1 MFERKWES
9 GEWYMKT
16 SKVLMPAQMYKV
28 FENPK
33 CKNSG
38 GIRFSTEENLLY
50 GYVTDGQIFVPK
62 SNGAVY
68 RYTAK
73 MVDNNVKLRRI
84 E

>member
-1 MFERKWES
+1 
-9 GEWYMKT
+9 
-16 SKVLMPAQMYKV
+16 MPAQMYKV
-28 FENPK
+28 FKNPK